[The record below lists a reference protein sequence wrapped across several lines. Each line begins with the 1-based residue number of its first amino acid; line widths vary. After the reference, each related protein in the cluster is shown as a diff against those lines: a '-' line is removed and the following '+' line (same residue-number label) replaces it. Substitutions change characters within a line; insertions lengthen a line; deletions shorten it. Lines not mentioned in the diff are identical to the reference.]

1 MSEQS
6 PTIQTQ
12 TEPSKIMKFL
22 GGVNS
27 ALPMTILV
35 GQIVLTIVFYIWT
48 QNSSAIS
55 QAQEIRENKENIK
68 QVQQRSEERK
78 TEYEKQIDEIKKII
92 VTKDLFEAYHK
103 NDVER
108 MDRIEKGIER
118 ILQNQIR

>member
-1 MSEQS
+1 
-6 PTIQTQ
+6 
-12 TEPSKIMKFL
+12 
-22 GGVNS
+22 
-27 ALPMTILV
+27 MTILV

-68 QVQQRSEERK
+68 QVQQRMEERK
-78 TEYEKQIDEIKKII
+78 TERDKQMDEIKKTI